1 MTKAS
6 VNVVIIIIPI
16 IIVMIICMR
25 TNVPHHPVVI
35 S

>member
-6 VNVVIIIIPI
+6 IRVAIIIIPI
-16 IIVMIICMR
+16 IIVMIICIS
-25 TNVPHHPVVI
+25 TSVPHHPVVL